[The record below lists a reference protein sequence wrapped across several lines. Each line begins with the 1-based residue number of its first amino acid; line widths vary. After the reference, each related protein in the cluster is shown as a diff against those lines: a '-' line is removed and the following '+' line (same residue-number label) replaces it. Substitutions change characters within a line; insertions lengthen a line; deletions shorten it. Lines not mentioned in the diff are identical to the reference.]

1 MKVVVD
7 AEKCIG
13 CGLCA
18 QVAPEVFEMLEDKAV
33 VMMDEIH
40 EDKEETAKDG
50 AEQCPVTAIMVS

>member
-18 QVAPEVFEMLEDKAV
+18 NMAPDLFEMQDMIAV
-33 VMMDEIH
+33 VIGE
-40 EDKEETAKDG
+40 AVPRG
-50 AEQCPVTAIMVS
+50 AEDTACEAARACPVEAITTQ